1 MVLTTEL
8 RVSREP
14 HSGSAPPQPLN
25 KSKTEEIN
33 SCSFP
38 HSFIG
43 LRPLRPTSPYVSR
56 SFCMHPHMRLQ
67 TVCNDFSSLCRL
79 PPDQLC
85 FRFGDQYEA
94 ALVDPSK
101 EARWPADHEEGASR
115 RRQRR
120 RPHGRAA
127 PERRRRRARE
137 AVETLEEAAQRGER
151 PEGNADV
158 DRGQEAGKGSGCEE
172 DGL

>member
-67 TVCNDFSSLCRL
+67 TLCNNLSSLCRL
-79 PPDQLC
+79 PPDI
-85 FRFGDQYEA
+85 FVFGSR
-94 ALVDPSK
+94 PSTK
-101 EARWPADHEEGASR
+101 RRRSPSSTKSAPPADHEEGASR
-115 RRQRR
+115 RRQR
-120 RPHGRAA
+120 
-127 PERRRRRARE
+127 
-137 AVETLEEAAQRGER
+137 
-151 PEGNADV
+151 
-158 DRGQEAGKGSGCEE
+158 
-172 DGL
+172 

>member
-1 MVLTTEL
+1 MVLTNEL

-14 HSGSAPPQPLN
+14 HSGSAPPQPPN

-67 TVCNDFSSLCRL
+67 TVCSNLSSLCRL
-79 PPDQLC
+79 PPDHLC
-85 FRFGDQYEA
+85 FRFEDQYEA
-94 ALVDPSK
+94 ALVDLINK
-101 EARWPADHEEGASR
+101 K
-115 RRQRR
+115 
-120 RPHGRAA
+120 RAGQ
-127 PERRRRRARE
+127 PI
-137 AVETLEEAAQRGER
+137 TKKER
-151 PEGNADV
+151 PAGGNVV
-158 DRGQEAGKGSGCEE
+158 DPVEPLRRGGGGP
-172 DGL
+172 GPG